1 MMLYFLQHTTE
12 ADSVVTKIFC
22 NCYKLQFICIILPK
36 QVGLF
41 MLQSL
46 PLRCMVDYAWF
57 LQQHAA
63 QLRSN
68 TKQMTNM
75 TCND

>member
-1 MMLYFLQHTTE
+1 MMSYFLRHTTE
-12 ADSVVTKIFC
+12 ADSVATKFFVIV
-22 NCYKLQFICIILPK
+22 IHLPK

-41 MLQSL
+41 KLQSL

-63 QLRSN
+63 QLLSN
-68 TKQMTNM
+68 TKQKTNM
-75 TCND
+75 TCNV